1 MKKLLIL
8 LVISHLLSA
17 AVHAQSSEVIR
28 VKSGEKMQEK
38 DKYLYDQFKTG
49 TVHYRNGNSPTARLN
64 FNLML
69 REMQFLTPAKDTMSL
84 ADEQTIRQ
92 IDLGGDAYIY
102 DQKNNVLKLLGTY
115 GSAGLA
121 LEQSLKVANVD
132 KEGGYG
138 MSSGASSIRTYNSY
152 PAGNGSTSKLEIKG
166 DVVFSRQQIY
176 YFINQNSLVFPA
188 TRKSILKLFPK
199 QKSAIE
205 KYLDEH
211 PVQFSQEE
219 ELSRLLEFSTGMK
232 Q

>member
-1 MKKLLIL
+1 MKKSLTLLI
-8 LVISHLLSA
+8 ISFFA
-17 AVHAQSSEVIR
+17 TATIQAQSNEAIR
-28 VKSGEKMQEK
+28 VKTGEKMQEK
-38 DKYLYDQFKTG
+38 DKYLFDQFKTG

-64 FNLML
+64 FNLLL
-69 REMQFLTPAKDTMSL
+69 REMQFLAPAGDTMSL

-92 IDLGGDAYIY
+92 IDLGGGTYVY

-152 PAGNGSTSKLEIKG
+152 PTGNGSMSKLEIKG

-176 YFINQNSLVFPA
+176 YLINQNNLTFPA
-188 TRKSILKLFPK
+188 SRKSILKMFPK
-199 QKSAIE
+199 QKSAVE

-211 PVQFSQEE
+211 PVQFNQEE
-219 ELSRLLEFSTGMK
+219 DLRGLLEFCAGLK
-232 Q
+232 

>member
-8 LVISHLLSA
+8 LIISLFITTPIQ
-17 AVHAQSSEVIR
+17 AQPNDVIR
-28 VKSGEKMQEK
+28 VKSGEQMQQK

-49 TVHYRNGNSPTARLN
+49 TVRYRNGSAPTARLN
-64 FNLML
+64 FNLIL
-69 REMQFLTPAKDTMSL
+69 REMQFLAPAGDTLSL

-92 IDLGGDAYIY
+92 IDLGGDAYIF
-102 DQKNNVLKLLGTY
+102 DQKNNVLKVLGTY

-132 KEGGYG
+132 KVGGYG
-138 MSSGASSIRTYNSY
+138 ISSGASSIRTYNSY
-152 PAGNGSTSKLEIKG
+152 PAGNSSTAKLEIKG

-176 YFINQNSLVFPA
+176 YFINQNNLTFPA
-188 TRKSILKLFPK
+188 SRKSILKLFPK
-199 QKSAIE
+199 QKSALD

-211 PVQFSQEE
+211 PVQFNQEE
-219 ELSRLLEFSTGMK
+219 DLRGLLEFCAGL

>member
-1 MKKLLIL
+1 MKRFLIL
-8 LVISHLLSA
+8 LVISPF
-17 AVHAQSSEVIR
+17 AVFTIQAQSSEVIR
-28 VKSGEKMQEK
+28 VKSGQKMQEK

-64 FNLML
+64 YNLML
-69 REMQFLTPAKDTMSL
+69 REMQFLTPVKDTMSL

-102 DQKNNVLKLLGTY
+102 DQKNTLLKVVGTY
-115 GSAGLA
+115 GTASLA

-152 PAGNGSTSKLEIKG
+152 PTGNGSTAKLEMKG
-166 DVVFSRQQIY
+166 DVVFSRQQTY
-176 YFINQNSLVFPA
+176 FFINQNNLAFP
-188 TRKSILKLFPK
+188 TSRKSLLKLFPK

-211 PVQFSQEE
+211 PVQFNVVEDLQ
-219 ELSRLLEFSTGMK
+219 RVLEFCAGLK
-232 Q
+232 